1 VKHEVSVNLVLLW
14 TPHLL
19 VIGHNIKVIIDL
31 SESARILILFFNITK
46 VLNISIFPYD
56 SIQ

>member
-14 TPHLL
+14 IPHLL

-31 SESARILILFFNITK
+31 LVSARILILFFNITK